1 MLNADRINEIHR
13 LYHGEHWSV
22 RKIARHLH
30 LARKTLRKYLHSPV
44 QAPAHRPRTSKIDP
58 FKSAVADLLEQ
69 DPSASAVVI
78 LQRLRPLGYEGGIT
92 ILRALRQPT
101 ARALC
106 IRPAPSCAWSPLPLS
121 ASRSTGATS
130 APSTMPATS
139 GSSMPS
145 AWSRVTAG
153 CSTVEFT
160 HSQSFETFVRC
171 HLHAFESLHGV
182 ARECWYD
189 NLVTVVAEHVG
200 TLVRFNPRF
209 LGFARECGFFP
220 RACNPA
226 AGWEKGKV
234 ERGGIGYVRQNF
246 WPLRQFTDL
255 SDVNRQAREWLDEFA
270 NQRLHRE
277 TRQRPC
283 DRFRPD
289 CLRPLAALT
298 PDYRDTAEALVQK
311 DLRLQFDGN
320 RYCAP
325 PHLVGQCLTVKA
337 DASSVTLYHRNQ
349 EIVRYPRCWRRGQT
363 LGAERFEKALLAHR
377 AAAQRSHAQQR
388 LTALLASNCPQE
400 TVEGYLRGLA
410 DSNRGLARQITELLQ
425 LIHQYGPEAAAGA
438 LQKAFTARAF
448 GADYVANLLRQ
459 QLSPRNPQPPLQ
471 LRDPELNQLVTDPLS
486 LLDYDAFI
494 LEARKESH
502 DSLATEA
509 RTTETLDNEPA
520 PGADAEGSGD
530 QEP

>member
-13 LYHGEHWSV
+13 LSQGEHWSA

-30 LARKTLRKYLHSPV
+30 LSRKTLRKYLQSPV
-44 QAPAHRPRTSKIDP
+44 QTPTGRQRTSKIDP
-58 FKSAVADLLEQ
+58 FKSTVAGLLEQ

-78 LQRLRPLGYEGGIT
+78 LQRLRPLGYDGGIT
-92 ILRALRQPT
+92 ILRAYVSELR
-101 ARALC
+101 
-106 IRPAPSCAWSPLPLS
+106 SPLHPPRAFVRMEPGPAERFEVDWGHFGTLDY
-121 ASRSTGATS
+121 AGDKRKLYAFCLVDGHSR
-130 APSTMPATS
+130 MLY
-139 GSSMPS
+139 
-145 AWSRVTAG
+145 
-153 CSTVEFT
+153 VEFT

-171 HLHAFESLHGV
+171 HLHAFQALGGV

-189 NLVTVVAEHVG
+189 NLLTVVAEHVG

-234 ERGGIGYVRQNF
+234 ERGGVGYLRQNF

-255 SDVNRQAREWLDEFA
+255 SDVNRQAREWLDGVA

-283 DRFRPD
+283 ERLRPD
-289 CLRPLAALT
+289 CLRPLPALT
-298 PDYRDTAEALVQK
+298 PDYRDAAEALVYK

-325 PHLVGQCLTVKA
+325 PHLVGQHLTVKA
-337 DASSVTLYHRNQ
+337 DASSVALYHRNQ

-363 LGAERFEKALLAHR
+363 LGAERFEKELLAQR
-377 AAAQRSHAQQR
+377 AAAHRSQAQQR
-388 LTALLASNCPQE
+388 LIALLVSDCSQE
-400 TVEGYLRGLA
+400 TVEAYLRGLA
-410 DSNRGLARQITELLQ
+410 DSNRALSRQITELLQ
-425 LIHQYGPEAAAGA
+425 LIQQYGPEAVARA

-448 GADYVANLLRQ
+448 GADYVANILRQ

-486 LLDYDAFI
+486 LLDYDAYI

-502 DSLATEA
+502 DPLGTEA
-509 RTTETLDNEPA
+509 RTTETVDDEPKSGTD
-520 PGADAEGSGD
+520 PEGGRD
-530 QEP
+530 EKP